1 MKKLLLFVCAAIT
14 AISGNAQSTLIGKSF
29 TVEQLK
35 KNVVN
40 KVVSTTNTN
49 ETANLNN
56 SIAKAPELNKLSG
69 NYVEASFNEIYD
81 CSEANITANGENVQF
96 SISSGSATFTG
107 AYDATSGIITV
118 NQQNAGTYT
127 DARGTFTFEFVGL
140 LENAQTRQ
148 INVVNGATFTASD
161 AGEISCNQIGYGIA
175 ISDFE
180 PAVGSSYTKEDLV
193 GKWWTLSWETRFM
206 PVNGTNECTANLYR
220 EGYKDHKFNVS
231 IEDYEYAVNVYGFC
245 GLGCVALDIDDE
257 LNVSISA
264 GQPIYVNP
272 NVTTEEDI
280 ATYGQYFYV
289 VGCNIVGTSLIP
301 DYNKVVPGKLS
312 GNTITL
318 SEYLLF
324 RSRNDA
330 EDMGYS
336 LGAVADGLTITLND
350 GNFLAAGTTGIE
362 EIGVTREEKIK
373 NTKTYNLMGQQVNRA
388 TAKGL
393 LIRDGKKYIKKN

>member
-1 MKKLLLFVCAAIT
+1 M
-14 AISGNAQSTLIGKSF
+14 
-29 TVEQLK
+29 
-35 KNVVN
+35 
-40 KVVSTTNTN
+40 
-49 ETANLNN
+49 
-56 SIAKAPELNKLSG
+56 
-69 NYVEASFNEIYD
+69 
-81 CSEANITANGENVQF
+81 
-96 SISSGSATFTG
+96 
-107 AYDATSGIITV
+107 
-118 NQQNAGTYT
+118 
-127 DARGTFTFEFVGL
+127 
-140 LENAQTRQ
+140 
-148 INVVNGATFTASD
+148 
-161 AGEISCNQIGYGIA
+161 
-175 ISDFE
+175 
-180 PAVGSSYTKEDLV
+180 
-193 GKWWTLSWETRFM
+193 
-206 PVNGTNECTANLYR
+206 
-220 EGYKDHKFNVS
+220 
-231 IEDYEYAVNVYGFC
+231 NVYGFC